1 MQKHRAAPAVA
12 RLCGYQQKL
21 CKALWTISLQPGQP
35 VDATAILQAARFAA
49 ARHRASRFSLMMV
62 RRAPCRPRT
71 LPGFLR
77 SSTPTKNA
85 SRSMNKPSER
95 IVVFVTPAQKR
106 AISATADNLGI
117 SVSELMRRAVLSF
130 GATSE
135 QVKAASIV
143 DRLRAP
149 REPDALN
156 EALQRVARSSN
167 RARQAAPAAPKP
179 RAGSSAVS
187 SAASSG
193 VLRADASAESPADS
207 SPAREPAAS
216 PENDAALDA
225 SGKLSQTLPP
235 LGLARPADCAAV
247 LAAVGMLE
255 SADDDND
262 AQVAAR
268 VAAAKAAA
276 IAHDADTDDTPATG
290 SDTRTPSRT
299 ATLLSSKRSAA
310 SKRQREH
317 EEDEPDID
325 PTEGNGRFA

>member
-1 MQKHRAAPAVA
+1 
-12 RLCGYQQKL
+12 
-21 CKALWTISLQPGQP
+21 
-35 VDATAILQAARFAA
+35 
-49 ARHRASRFSLMMV
+49 
-62 RRAPCRPRT
+62 
-71 LPGFLR
+71 
-77 SSTPTKNA
+77 
-85 SRSMNKPSER
+85 MNKPSER

-167 RARQAAPAAPKP
+167 RMRQTAPAALKP
-179 RAGSSAVS
+179 RTGSP
-187 SAASSG
+187 AASSATSPVASAG
-193 VLRADASAESPADS
+193 VSRVDASAEFPTDS
-207 SPAREPAAS
+207 SAAREPATSAG
-216 PENDAALDA
+216 NDAVRDA
-225 SGKLSQTLPP
+225 SGKPRETLAPID
-235 LGLARPADCAAV
+235 LARPADSSAV
-247 LAAVGMLE
+247 LAAVGTLE
-255 SADDDND
+255 SADDANA

-276 IAHDADTDDTPATG
+276 IAHDTGEPPAPD

-317 EEDEPDID
+317 EEDEPNID
-325 PTEGNGRFA
+325 PTEGNGHFA

>member
-1 MQKHRAAPAVA
+1 MQKQRASPTVA

-21 CKALWTISLQPGQP
+21 CKALWTISLQLGQP
-35 VDATAILQAARFAA
+35 VDATAILQSARFEA
-49 ARHRASRFSLMMV
+49 ARHRAPRFSLMMV
-62 RRAPCRPRT
+62 RRAPSRPRT

-167 RARQAAPAAPKP
+167 RMRQTAPAALRS
-179 RAGSSAVS
+179 RAGSP
-187 SAASSG
+187 AASSG
-193 VLRADASAESPADS
+193 VSRAESSTGPSTGSSNDS
-207 SPAREPAAS
+207 SAAREPATPA
-216 PENDAALDA
+216 ENDAALAA
-225 SGKLSQTLPP
+225 SGKSRETLAPID
-235 LGLARPADCAAV
+235 LARPADSAAV
-247 LAAVGMLE
+247 LAAVGTLE
-255 SADDDND
+255 SADDDNA

-276 IAHDADTDDTPATG
+276 IAHDSDEAPATAG
-290 SDTRTPSRT
+290 DTRTPSRT

-317 EEDEPDID
+317 EEDEPSID